1 MVRDLARW
9 LRDEEAAGSNPA
21 TPTQV
26 KGHSHSRK
34 WPFLC
39 RQGSGPGRSA
49 DGSGAFDEIPGVML
63 VDRPLVVG
71 HLGLLDLIDP
81 AKLFGHD
88 VH

>member
-1 MVRDLARW
+1 MPLPQSEVAFPYAVRQQ
-9 LRDEEAAGSNPA
+9 STA
-21 TPTQV
+21 TPTNQAPPEPLERYKRLGV
-26 KGHSHSRK
+26 GGQR
-34 WPFLC
+34 
-39 RQGSGPGRSA
+39 PGRSA

-88 VH
+88 VY